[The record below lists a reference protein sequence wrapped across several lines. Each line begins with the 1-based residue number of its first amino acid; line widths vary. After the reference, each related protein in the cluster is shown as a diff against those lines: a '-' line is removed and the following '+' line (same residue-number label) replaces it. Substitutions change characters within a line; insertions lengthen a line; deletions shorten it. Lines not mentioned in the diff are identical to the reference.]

1 MRASRTPNLNL
12 VTISGKQLLVN
23 NETYFIKGICYHP
36 VPQGSTKRSF
46 DLIDQDLSLM
56 VEAGINTIRVY
67 EPIISEEVLD
77 KIWAAGLKV
86 IISFGYDQKG
96 TFDISSG
103 TYLDYV
109 EKYKYHP
116 SILAW
121 ELGNEYNYHPEWF
134 NSDIKNWYQTT

>member
-1 MRASRTPNLNL
+1 MKIHKAVFILILALACKPATNLNL

-36 VPQGSTKRSF
+36 VLLGSTKRSF

-96 TFDISSG
+96 TFDISSS
-103 TYLDYV
+103 TYLDY
-109 EKYKYHP
+109 
-116 SILAW
+116 
-121 ELGNEYNYHPEWF
+121 
-134 NSDIKNWYQTT
+134 IKLNTTF